1 MKPTDQHNQ
10 TCFVLHAYWF
20 HLNNY
25 LVTEHTSIF
34 SSYFLM
40 NNILGSVLLLS
51 LISFRNTFSF
61 DIFRHIKVKRII
73 MQQNYGNISLI
84 TPFYT
89 KK

>member
-10 TCFVLHAYWF
+10 TCFVLHAWF

-40 NNILGSVLLLS
+40 NNILDAVLLLS
-51 LISFRNTFSF
+51 LISFRNTFGF